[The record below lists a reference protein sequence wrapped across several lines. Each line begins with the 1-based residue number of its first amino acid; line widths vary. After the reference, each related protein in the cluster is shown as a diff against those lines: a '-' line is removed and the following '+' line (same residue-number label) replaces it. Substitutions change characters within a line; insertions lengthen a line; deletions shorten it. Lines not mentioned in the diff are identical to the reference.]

1 MQVKNHSRTNMTHHT
16 ERANFGSKL
25 GIILATAGSA
35 VGLGNV
41 WRFPYM
47 TGQNGGAAFILIYL
61 GCVVLLGIPC
71 MLSEFIIGR
80 RGAANTGR
88 VYSAVVLAADSE
100 RNATTSRW
108 RLLLPKFIGFLG
120 ITTGFLI
127 TSYYA
132 VVSGWCLQYIY
143 ASAAGQLKGDA
154 NYVTTYFT
162 EFSTSPLRPIFWT
175 VAILFITYFVIC
187 RGVRGG
193 IERAS
198 KLLMPTL
205 FILLVVIV
213 IASCMLPGAKEG
225 IEFLLKPDFSRLDS
239 GVFLGALGQSFYSLS
254 IGMGCLATYAS
265 YYGRQTNLLSSAVQ
279 ISFVDSFIAIL
290 AGLMIFPAAFSVGV
304 SPDSGASLV
313 FITLPNVF
321 NQAFSAMPVVGY
333 IVALFFYA
341 LLSLAALTSLISLHE
356 VSTAF
361 FHEEFRLTRNRA
373 ALIVTVLC
381 CIIGA
386 FCSLSLGA
394 VEGISLFGRSLFDI
408 FDFITGQIF
417 LPIGGFLICLF
428 LGWFVPKKFVR
439 DEFTN
444 GGTIWKNSHLF
455 SIFLFLIRFICPV
468 AIAAIFLNQLGV
480 FGA

>member
-1 MQVKNHSRTNMTHHT
+1 MAHTT
-16 ERANFGSKL
+16 ERANFGSRL
-25 GIILATAGSA
+25 GVILATAGSA

-61 GCVVLLGIPC
+61 GCVLLLGIPC

-80 RGAANTGR
+80 HGAANTSR
-88 VYSAVVLAADSE
+88 VYSNTTLDHNAQLAQRGLAAHWLTF
-100 RNATTSRW
+100 R
-108 RLLLPKFIGFLG
+108 RLFPKFIGLLG
-120 ITTGFLI
+120 ILTGFLI

-143 ASAAGQLKGDA
+143 ASAAGQLQGDA
-154 NYVTTYFT
+154 AYVTQYFQ
-162 EFSTSPLRPIFWT
+162 EFSASPLRPVFWT
-175 VAILFITYFVIC
+175 VAILLITHLVIC

-205 FILLVVIV
+205 FLLLLVIV
-213 IASCMLPGAKEG
+213 VASCLLPGAREG
-225 IEFLLKPDFSRLDS
+225 IEFLFKPDFSRVDS

-265 YYGRQTNLLSSAVQ
+265 YYSRQTNLLSSAVQ
-279 ISFVDSFIAIL
+279 ISLVDSLIAIL

-321 NQAFSAMPVVGY
+321 NQAFAAMPALGY
-333 IVALFFYA
+333 VVALFFYA
-341 LLSLAALTSLISLHE
+341 LLSLAALTSLMSLHE

-361 FHEEFRLTRNRA
+361 FHEEFHLTRSRA

-381 CIIGA
+381 SIIGA
-386 FCSLSLGA
+386 CCSLSLGA
-394 VEGISLFGRSLFDI
+394 VEGITLFGRPLFDV
-408 FDFITGQIF
+408 FDFVTGQIF
-417 LPIGGFLICLF
+417 LPVGGFLTCLF
-428 LGWFVPKKFVR
+428 LGWMVPRRLVR

-444 GGTIWKNSHLF
+444 EGTVWTHSWIF
-455 SIFLFLIRFICPV
+455 TTFLFLIRYVCPL
-468 AIAAIFLNQLGV
+468 AIAAIFLHQLEV
-480 FGA
+480 I

>member
-1 MQVKNHSRTNMTHHT
+1 MAHTT
-16 ERANFGSKL
+16 ERANFGSRL
-25 GIILATAGSA
+25 GVILATAGSA

-61 GCVVLLGIPC
+61 GCVLLLGIPC

-80 RGAANTGR
+80 HGAANTSR
-88 VYSAVVLAADSE
+88 VYSNTTLDHNAQLAQSGLAAHWLAF
-100 RNATTSRW
+100 R
-108 RLLLPKFIGFLG
+108 RLFPKFIGLLG
-120 ITTGFLI
+120 ILTGFLI

-143 ASAAGQLKGDA
+143 ASAAGQLQGDA
-154 NYVTTYFT
+154 AYVTQYFQ
-162 EFSTSPLRPIFWT
+162 EFSTSPLRPVFWT
-175 VAILFITYFVIC
+175 VAILLITHLVIC

-205 FILLVVIV
+205 FLLLLVIV
-213 IASCMLPGAKEG
+213 VASCLLPGAREG
-225 IEFLLKPDFSRLDS
+225 IEFLFKPDFSRVDS

-265 YYGRQTNLLSSAVQ
+265 YYSRQTNLLSSAVQ
-279 ISFVDSFIAIL
+279 ISFVDSLIAIL

-321 NQAFSAMPVVGY
+321 NQAFAAMPALGY
-333 IVALFFYA
+333 VVALFFYA
-341 LLSLAALTSLISLHE
+341 LLSLAALTSLMSLHE

-361 FHEEFRLTRNRA
+361 FHEEFHLTRSRA

-381 CIIGA
+381 SIIGA
-386 FCSLSLGA
+386 CCSLSLGA
-394 VEGISLFGRSLFDI
+394 VEGITLFGRPLFDV
-408 FDFITGQIF
+408 FDFVTGQIF
-417 LPIGGFLICLF
+417 LPVGGFLTCLF
-428 LGWFVPKKFVR
+428 LGWMVPRRLVR

-444 GGTIWKNSHLF
+444 EGTVWTHSWIF
-455 SIFLFLIRFICPV
+455 TTFLFLIRYVCPL
-468 AIAAIFLNQLGV
+468 AIAAIFLHQLEV
-480 FGA
+480 I